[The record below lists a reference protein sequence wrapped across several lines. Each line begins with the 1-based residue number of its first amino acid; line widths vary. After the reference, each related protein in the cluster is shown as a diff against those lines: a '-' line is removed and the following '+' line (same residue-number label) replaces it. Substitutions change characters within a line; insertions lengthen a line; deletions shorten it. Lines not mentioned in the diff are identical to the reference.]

1 MSILNCQ
8 VPTFKVTVIF
18 YSTFYNSFKA
28 PKSNKEKKNHNNLFS
43 FNGNQLKFLIF
54 KIYDSFVVSLSINL
68 LVCLF
73 FAPQFPSSL
82 FLRLSFSPCLFGPSP
97 LAIFTSIFAHPF
109 LPSFSRAPW
118 QRHHDRVLTWIFL
131 GLKYGGAFL
140 MKCMNMI
147 IDFALMDFRV

>member
-82 FLRLSFSPCLFGPSP
+82 FFFFL
-97 LAIFTSIFAHPF
+97 LAIIASLVLLRCFHYVACSRSLYFYAVIVKSEFSLIPF
-109 LPSFSRAPW
+109 
-118 QRHHDRVLTWIFL
+118 I
-131 GLKYGGAFL
+131 
-140 MKCMNMI
+140 
-147 IDFALMDFRV
+147 

>member
-82 FLRLSFSPCLFGPSP
+82 FLRLSFSPCLFGPFPSRHIHFYFCSP
-97 LAIFTSIFAHPF
+97 FFTLFFPCS
-109 LPSFSRAPW
+109 
-118 QRHHDRVLTWIFL
+118 LTTPP
-131 GLKYGGAFL
+131 
-140 MKCMNMI
+140 
-147 IDFALMDFRV
+147 